1 MDEEFKPKGFPI
13 PNGYMGF
20 ISEDTLMSF
29 PTEDEYLEYIKE
41 KKDGRALVFGE
52 LKA

>member
-1 MDEEFKPKGFPI
+1 MDKEIKPKGFPI

-20 ISEDTLMSF
+20 VTEETLMLF

-41 KKDGRALVFGE
+41 KNENSREKMTL
-52 LKA
+52 